1 MYGGPQRTA
10 DVALRLVP
18 LAVTE
23 YLVPR
28 HVAWSDQVNGEH
40 FPVQV
45 IDQLELRLLVSG
57 SRSLLAHAEQFLK
70 EGGQMVLE
78 TR

>member
-1 MYGGPQRTA
+1 VYGRPQRA
-10 DVALRLVP
+10 ANVALRLVP
-18 LAVTE
+18 VAVTE

-28 HVAWSDQVNGEH
+28 HVAWSDQVDGEH

-45 IDQLELRLLVSG
+45 IDQVELRLLVSG
-57 SRSLLAHAEQFLK
+57 SRPLLAHAEQFLK

-78 TR
+78 AR